1 MQKIVLLI
9 ALFLTIGITAF
20 FFEPTRILIITSY
33 NYVRPYLLP
42 DGGEACIAQMNARG
56 IIFKHL
62 GDVRDGLCQIKNAT
76 RISKFSNTKIN
87 GKVTLSCQSAV
98 KVDNWL
104 QSISA
109 SSIQHIGAYN
119 CRTQRTS
126 ALMSEHGYG
135 TAIDIT
141 AIDGAMVG
149 QDWGKQTSKGKIL
162 AQALAQA
169 CEHFTN
175 VVGPNDNSLHANHF
189 HLDTGLGLGCHFNLL
204 TSELPKKIRTILGI
218 TH

>member
-62 GDVRDGLCQIKNAT
+62 GDVRDGSCQIKNAT

-175 VVGPNDNSLHANHF
+175 VVGPDDNSLHANHF
-189 HLDTGLGLGCHFNLL
+189 HLDTGLGLGCHFKLF
-204 TSELPKKIRTILGI
+204 TSEFPKKIQTIFGVD
-218 TH
+218 H